1 MSGDTYILRRPNL
14 GLQLLV
20 SLMILTVRSNLFL
33 QILCSVD
40 PRQIPRLSPCDD
52 DIYAKF
58 RESFP
63 DLKVGALKEADLKS
77 ESAKKEWREFC
88 EGFKHVEDYREEF
101 DKKIGCR
108 LCALLRLGS
117 MGYHISV
124 PQIAF
129 SVKLKLPF
137 ACIEPGVDLY
147 SLPLQF
153 CDAPSAGRGEG
164 LLRGEQHHLHQ
175 DTVLGRGVGTQQ
187 VCHHH
192 HRSGQQF

>member
-1 MSGDTYILRRPNL
+1 
-14 GLQLLV
+14 
-20 SLMILTVRSNLFL
+20 MILTVRSNLFL

-108 LCALLRLGS
+108 LCALLRIGS

-129 SVKLKLPF
+129 SVKL
-137 ACIEPGVDLY
+137 
-147 SLPLQF
+147 
-153 CDAPSAGRGEG
+153 
-164 LLRGEQHHLHQ
+164 
-175 DTVLGRGVGTQQ
+175 
-187 VCHHH
+187 
-192 HRSGQQF
+192 